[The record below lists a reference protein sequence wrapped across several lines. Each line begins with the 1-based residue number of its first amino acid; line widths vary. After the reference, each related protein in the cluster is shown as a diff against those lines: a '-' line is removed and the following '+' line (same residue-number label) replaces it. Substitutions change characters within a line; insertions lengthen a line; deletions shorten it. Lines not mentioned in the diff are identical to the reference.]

1 MKPWERFAQTPQ
13 EPAGPW
19 TKFKPAQEELP
30 QLSPNT
36 DRKYTD
42 LEKLKYTL
50 RAAGEGAALGAGDIV
65 AGATNVMMNDL
76 AGVTHGQSLADRL
89 KSYGRALWH
98 ATPMGLAGLFKT
110 DEFKQGRK
118 DFVREQEDFKEAHPG
133 LNLTGELAGGL
144 VTGIG
149 GAGKV
154 AGAKM
159 LGGLGKWGTAAATGA
174 GSGAAYGFG
183 TGLTR
188 DEDTLDPVQGAKE
201 GTQGA
206 FLGGLFGVA
215 APAAFGAAG
224 RLANR
229 LNKHNRAYRQLSKAA
244 KGKLEESI
252 ESGVPLIDTA
262 DKKALRLIEGANLAD
277 DEASELLG
285 TYANNRMAALQEE
298 AQGTV
303 DSMFGKKGF
312 DTLLKE
318 RKEYGNKMA
327 EPLYAK
333 AFAKGRVNVRLD
345 PMQQLM
351 AQELRQNPYSAYAFR
366 NVADNDFRFLDAV
379 KRGLDYKISAIE
391 EGIKKGTLKPADGV
405 ALEPLKQSRARLL
418 QTLDKASPHYRFA
431 RSVAEQGFKFEE
443 GAKAGQRA
451 FLDPA
456 ADIASKVS
464 DMGRGGRKP
473 DWEALRQKARALKTP
488 GAAERQLAQINML
501 EDIYNAAARAEHSGY
516 KAGAGQALRKLLEG
530 SGANWENYYQKLF
543 NRNRL
548 NKLQAMGIDTRK
560 FMPEIEKGKKT
571 AQNMRNLF
579 RGSQTAERE
588 QDKAFFKPV
597 EFLKKKAA
605 EMISKAWVIS
615 PQDIARMSI
624 DPGYAALMRQA
635 ARQLPKTA
643 YTDISGAGGVFANIF
658 GPLTK
663 RETGIMRE
671 EIKKHLKENVRNTSV
686 PNNYVNGGKI
696 KFNKAGLD
704 KAVSSASTAEKL
716 KLLQHLPELS
726 ERANPLPIS
735 YSDKNIR
742 TFIAPVKKDGVKT
755 EAALTIEQ
763 HKNMP
768 AFFHNINPI
777 GYFAK
782 RYEELKKDPFMRSGI
797 QIRSKGATN
806 SIADKTGKIK
816 GKKNN
821 YRSMKD
827 LLILLQ
833 RPWTLGLQGNIARE
847 NTEDK

>member
-36 DRKYTD
+36 GRKYTD

-50 RAAGEGAALGAGDIV
+50 RSAGEGTALGAGDIV

-118 DFVREQEDFKEAHPG
+118 DFVREQEEFKEAHPG

-154 AGAKM
+154 SGAKM

-201 GTQGA
+201 GAQGA
-206 FLGGLFGVA
+206 FLGGAFGLA
-215 APAAFGAAG
+215 APAVFRSGGKLINMLG
-224 RLANR
+224 RN
-229 LNKHNRAYRQLSKAA
+229 NRAYRKVAKAAGDDLQKSIDTQTPLLDIGNNKVAKLGKTAKRNSEKAGDLLDEFVDQGYGEQGDRLHGIVNKYMPLSGEETAQSLAAAKEALSKAA
-244 KGKLEESI
+244 YEPMQNMGPLLEKNPSLANLVKNNPQVRRAILTARKNLPQLPDDGFDLFNEAKKVLDDMAAPNPLA
-252 ESGVPLIDTA
+252 SGAEKSRIRYAQQARGALINELDKATA
-262 DKKALRLIEGANLAD
+262 GQYKKALREYGDLLGAERAL
-277 DEASELLG
+277 SRGRELLNM
-285 TYANNRMAALQEE
+285 APQEAAALY
-298 AQGTV
+298 
-303 DSMFGKKGF
+303 
-312 DTLLKE
+312 
-318 RKEYGNKMA
+318 R
-327 EPLYAK
+327 
-333 AFAKGRVNVRLD
+333 
-345 PMQQLM
+345 
-351 AQELRQNPYSAYAFR
+351 
-366 NVADNDFRFLDAV
+366 
-379 KRGLDYKISAIE
+379 
-391 EGIKKGTLKPADGV
+391 
-405 ALEPLKQSRARLL
+405 RA
-418 QTLDKASPHYRFA
+418 
-431 RSVAEQGFKFEE
+431 G
-443 GAKAGQRA
+443 
-451 FLDPA
+451 
-456 ADIASKVS
+456 
-464 DMGRGGRKP
+464 
-473 DWEALRQKARALKTP
+473 
-488 GAAERQLAQINML
+488 
-501 EDIYNAAARAEHSGY
+501 
-516 KAGAGQALRKLLEG
+516 
-530 SGANWENYYQKLF
+530 
-543 NRNRL
+543 
-548 NKLQAMGIDTRK
+548 
-560 FMPEIEKGKKT
+560 
-571 AQNMRNLF
+571 
-579 RGSQTAERE
+579 TAERE
-588 QDKAFFKPV
+588 GLRVGLAQELQRRIRKGNVDGSARNTAAALVGSEQNKKLFRAVLGKDADKFIDELSAVSRAVRNYGTVKGGSDTTENLMLGREGLNFLRRPV
-597 EFLKKKAA
+597 EGAINMAGRGLDWLTGLNQ
-605 EMISKAWVIS
+605 EQV
-615 PQDIARMSI
+615 ARMLI
-624 DPGYAALMRQA
+624 DPGYAALMRA
-635 ARQLPKTA
+635 KAGALPPSS

-847 NTEDK
+847 NMEDK